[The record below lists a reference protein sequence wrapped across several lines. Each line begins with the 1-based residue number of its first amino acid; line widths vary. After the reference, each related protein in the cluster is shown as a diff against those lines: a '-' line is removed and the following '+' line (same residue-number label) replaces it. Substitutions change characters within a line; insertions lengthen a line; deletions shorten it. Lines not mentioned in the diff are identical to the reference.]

1 MTKSASASPIPER
14 TVERLCTYRH
24 TLFRWRIQGKQRF
37 YSRELA
43 ADAGI
48 TPAQV
53 RRDMMSLQSEG
64 SQRSGYATDDVIRE
78 LGLVIEGE
86 RGQRVV
92 LVGAGN
98 LGCAIAGYLDGIR
111 PELRI
116 VAVFDSDPAKICRT
130 TEMVP
135 CLPMADLERVV
146 VEHGVLIGVL
156 TVPSSVAQDMA
167 TRLAAAGV
175 KAIVNFSPIKLKLPA
190 DVFVED
196 VDISRVIEKA
206 AYFARISAM
215 QGGAEAGRPNNLEG
229 GVSPSAFAISSN
241 VSA

>member
-1 MTKSASASPIPER
+1 MPKSASIHPIPER
-14 TVERLCTYRH
+14 TVERLCAYRRI
-24 TLFRWRIQGKQRF
+24 LFRWRIHGKQRF

-53 RRDMMSLQSEG
+53 RRDMMSLQSAG
-64 SQRSGYATDDVIRE
+64 TLGGGYATDDVIQE

-98 LGCAIAGYLDGIR
+98 LGCAIAGYLDGVR

-116 VAVFDSDPAKICRT
+116 VAVFDNDPAKVSRT
-130 TEMVP
+130 TDLVP
-135 CLPMADLERVV
+135 CLPMAELEKTVD
-146 VEHGVLIGVL
+146 EQNVLIGIL
-156 TVPSSVAQDMA
+156 TVPSSVAQEMA
-167 TRLAAAGV
+167 TRLVAAGV
-175 KAIVNFSPIKLKLPA
+175 RAIVNFSPVKLKLPPEI
-190 DVFVED
+190 FVED
-196 VDISRVIEKA
+196 VDISMVIEKA
-206 AYFARISAM
+206 AYFARMCAIE
-215 QGGAEAGRPNNLEG
+215 GGADGRRSTLIEG
-229 GVSPSAFAISSN
+229 GDPSPAFSHSSN